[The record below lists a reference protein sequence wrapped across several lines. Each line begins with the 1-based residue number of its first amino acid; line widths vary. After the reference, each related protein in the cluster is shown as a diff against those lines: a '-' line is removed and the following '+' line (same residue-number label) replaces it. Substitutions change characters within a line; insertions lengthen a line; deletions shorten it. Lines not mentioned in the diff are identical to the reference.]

1 MVGFI
6 NEYCHFKISMK
17 LQALFLTDK
26 LHYKSQ
32 DNSNI
37 IILIMKL
44 PLSFDSIS
52 VPSTWRQVL
61 DDPKDPPQTEYSWQ
75 QCFHPLGLT
84 KKYWVKSKFKTRS
97 LKLAQN

>member
-1 MVGFI
+1 MARKSMKSNSCAISNVDTVLPITFKTTSLSQDQKMVGFI
-6 NEYCHFKISMK
+6 NEHCHFKINMK

-32 DNSNI
+32 DNNNI

-52 VPSTWRQVL
+52 VPST
-61 DDPKDPPQTEYSWQ
+61 
-75 QCFHPLGLT
+75 
-84 KKYWVKSKFKTRS
+84 
-97 LKLAQN
+97 